1 MIENDNI
8 EFKRELNDKLEME
21 VAAFLNSNG
30 GHIYIGIEDDGAVF
44 GVDDVDDVQL
54 QIKDRIRSRIAPSPI
69 GFFEIVVDIKEDK
82 NVIHIIIASGNEKPY
97 YIKKYGM
104 CPLGSYIRVG
114 NGCVQL
120 TEKQIFNL
128 YSKRTRTSLM
138 NIISPQQ
145 DLTFTQLRIYYEE
158 KGYEF
163 TDNTYKQLNFLLN
176 NDEFNYLA
184 YLLSDQNSLVINV
197 GKFKGSDVFD
207 LKELHSYSN
216 QSLIKTTF
224 EILDY
229 IENQN
234 ITYTEIKSPTRVEHK
249 LFNSIAMREAIINAI
264 VHNDY
269 SYENMPTIRLFED
282 HIEIISVGGLPE
294 GIEKEEFLNSYI
306 SPKNPQLMKIFRDLA
321 LVEHMGTGIFRI
333 LSVYDKSIY
342 TFTPNFIKVSIP
354 FDRLNNIEKNVNK
367 SKRLTGRQEKILSF
381 IESYEKYTQQE
392 IANELNISR
401 STVVREINYLIKL
414 GIISK

>member
-145 DLTFTQLRIYYEE
+145 ELTFTQLRIYYEE

-294 GIEKEEFLNSYI
+294 GIEKEEFLNGYM

>member
-21 VAAFLNSNG
+21 VVAFLNSNG

-128 YSKRTRTSLM
+128 YSKRIRTSLM

-145 DLTFTQLRIYYEE
+145 ELTFTQLRIYYEE

-294 GIEKEEFLNSYI
+294 GIEKEEFLNGYM

>member
-21 VAAFLNSNG
+21 VVAFLNSNG

>member
-21 VAAFLNSNG
+21 VVAFLNSNG

-145 DLTFTQLRIYYEE
+145 ELTFTQLRIYYEE

-234 ITYTEIKSPTRVEHK
+234 ITYTEIKSPTRVEQK

-294 GIEKEEFLNSYI
+294 GIEKEEFLNGYM

>member
-1 MIENDNI
+1 M
-8 EFKRELNDKLEME
+8 
-21 VAAFLNSNG
+21 
-30 GHIYIGIEDDGAVF
+30 HQ
-44 GVDDVDDVQL
+44 VQL
-54 QIKDRIRSRIAPSPI
+54 A
-69 GFFEIVVDIKEDK
+69 FFEIVVDIKEDK

-145 DLTFTQLRIYYEE
+145 ELTFTQLRIYYEE

-163 TDNTYKQLNFLLN
+163 TDNTYMRLNFLLN
-176 NDEFNYLA
+176 NDEFNFLA

-234 ITYTEIKSPTRVEHK
+234 ITYTEIKSPTRIEHK

-269 SYENMPTIRLFED
+269 SYENVPTIRLFEN

-392 IANELNISR
+392 IANELNISQ